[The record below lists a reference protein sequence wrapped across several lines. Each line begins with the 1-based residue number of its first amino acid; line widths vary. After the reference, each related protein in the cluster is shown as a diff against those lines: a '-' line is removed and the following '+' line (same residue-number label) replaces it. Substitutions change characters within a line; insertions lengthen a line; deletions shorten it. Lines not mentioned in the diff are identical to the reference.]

1 MPNDPACKY
10 DDCIPRLDISGRA
23 PETPL
28 PVLTARMPFHLRQ
41 RLDQFLVDKGT
52 GNVVLNIKDGQ
63 VMKLVIEEHIKG

>member
-10 DDCIPRLDISGRA
+10 DDCIPRLDISGNAR
-23 PETPL
+23 ETPL
-28 PVLTARMPFHLRQ
+28 PVLPVRMPIHLRQ
-41 RLDQFLVDKGT
+41 RLDQFLVDKST